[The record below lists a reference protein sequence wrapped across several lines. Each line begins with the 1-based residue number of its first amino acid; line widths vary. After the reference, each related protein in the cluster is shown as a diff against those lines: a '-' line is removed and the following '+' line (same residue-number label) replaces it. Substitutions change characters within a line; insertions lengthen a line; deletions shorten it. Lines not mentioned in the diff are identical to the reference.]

1 MKRNILI
8 GIVLLAISGF
18 LVSKDNDQRSMYL
31 NTFLVL
37 PDFTYELYTVYGA
50 GMGFDLKKNLSIQ
63 GAVFYWSSKSDY
75 SPFINS
81 IFSVT
86 FDLKYQPCGKCFS
99 PYMLL
104 SQGIIVVSGS
114 SYSYRV
120 RGYSRMSKLLFNIG
134 GGFGVEFRLNKRW
147 SLFFETRVYLI
158 LFEDDVV
165 RPGGFTPILT
175 GIKYVF

>member
-1 MKRNILI
+1 MKRNFFIA
-8 GIVLLAISGF
+8 IVLLAISGF

-104 SQGIIVVSGS
+104 S
-114 SYSYRV
+114 
-120 RGYSRMSKLLFNIG
+120 
-134 GGFGVEFRLNKRW
+134 
-147 SLFFETRVYLI
+147 
-158 LFEDDVV
+158 
-165 RPGGFTPILT
+165 
-175 GIKYVF
+175 